1 MRKILVAAVGG
12 GLGILVMIL
21 LGHEVG
27 LELALVPFT
36 TSIVLVMSAP
46 ETPFAKPLNIFGG
59 HVISALCGLLVVK
72 LCGQNAWFA
81 ALAVG
86 LAIAAMLATDTMHPP
101 AGINALLM
109 VVAHPP
115 WTFVLMPVASGALIL
130 VAFSWAYQKAAKAV
144 AGG

>member
-1 MRKILVAAVGG
+1 M
-12 GLGILVMIL
+12 
-21 LGHEVG
+21 
-27 LELALVPFT
+27 
-36 TSIVLVMSAP
+36 
-46 ETPFAKPLNIFGG
+46 
-59 HVISALCGLLVVK
+59 ISALCGLLVVK

>member
-1 MRKILVAAVGG
+1 MRKIMVAGIGG
-12 GLGILVMIL
+12 GLGILLMIL

-27 LELALVPFT
+27 LELTLVPFT

-59 HVISALCGLLVVK
+59 HVISALCGLVVVK
-72 LCGQNAWFA
+72 LFGDAVWFA

-86 LAIAAMLATDTMHPP
+86 LAVVAMLATNTMHPP

-109 VVAHPP
+109 VVAHPS
-115 WTFVLMPVASGALIL
+115 WTFVLMPVAAGALIL
-130 VAFSWAYQKAAKAV
+130 VAFSWLYQRAAQALP
-144 AGG
+144 GG